1 MNFYVVE
8 TTKSNQQ
15 FMKAFI
21 TLIFHCGSPEF
32 WETAVWR
39 CWDDGPKMFL
49 FTIVCVSSI
58 DFMRQ
63 CFCDV
68 FVLVS
73 FGSHAKRE
81 LEMGRKHLQVSS
93 EVQYACWKHMSNKIK
108 GWRGRICCANVLG
121 ARFFGSIVDFP
132 FCLPD
137 TWFNLSSVSLPWE
150 DGNQNSRPF
159 LIISEQTKTRFV
171 MECKNIYCN
180 FNWTGSVH
188 SRFTLGLRCKL
199 EERNP
204 NPATVNR
211 PTLTIHPTW
220 PALTL
225 GNKYCTWSVQIKR
238 LMGICCSSP
247 AAAAARDIFRGAWKG
262 ADRI

>member
-1 MNFYVVE
+1 MRQRVFV
-8 TTKSNQQ
+8 
-15 FMKAFI
+15 
-21 TLIFHCGSPEF
+21 
-32 WETAVWR
+32 
-39 CWDDGPKMFL
+39 WDDFEL
-49 FTIVCVSSI
+49 NYNQSTIVLTSLACNEFLCGRNDQIEPAVHEGFHHSNLPLWI
-58 DFMRQ
+58 PRVLGNRGVKVLGWWAKNV
-63 CFCDV
+63 FCSR
-68 FVLVS
+68 S
-73 FGSHAKRE
+73 FAS
-81 LEMGRKHLQVSS
+81 KHLQVSS

-199 EERNP
+199 EEHNP

-225 GNKYCTWSVQIKR
+225 GNKYILSRSKDWWGYV
-238 LMGICCSSP
+238 
-247 AAAAARDIFRGAWKG
+247 AASDIFRGAWKG